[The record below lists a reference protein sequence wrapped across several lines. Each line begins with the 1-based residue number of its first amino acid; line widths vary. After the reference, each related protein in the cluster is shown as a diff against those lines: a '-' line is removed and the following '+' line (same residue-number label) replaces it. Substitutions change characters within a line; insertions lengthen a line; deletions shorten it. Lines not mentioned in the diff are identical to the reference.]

1 MSTFY
6 ETQRLLLRTPELS
19 FAPMITDYYMKN
31 REFLSE
37 WEPVRPEEYYTTEYQ
52 EKQLEN
58 QIADSNAL
66 KLWISKKGKKT
77 R

>member
-19 FAPMITDYYMKN
+19 FAPMITDYYIKN

-37 WEPVRPEEYYTTEYQ
+37 WEPV
-52 EKQLEN
+52 
-58 QIADSNAL
+58 
-66 KLWISKKGKKT
+66 
-77 R
+77 